1 MHCLWNINAWK
12 LRFEPNSYYPWKIRS
27 HFLAID
33 SYTGGQ
39 SGCFARI
46 IVGRAVWEN
55 NCSKVMVSAYSKPLN
70 LWVIAMAFRW
80 WLILKVGNVKRL
92 QTLVCWLFDFHT
104 LKDVWVTATGWHNF
118 NQEAMEPSTLS
129 DHQKDLDMWV
139 MNYMF
144 SRVTSSCNILKE
156 VSLE

>member
-70 LWVIAMAFRW
+70 LWVIAMAFRLVIDFESGKCQASPNLGMLTIW
-80 WLILKVGNVKRL
+80 FPYIKRCMSDCHGLAQL
-92 QTLVCWLFDFHT
+92 QPRGYGTFHT
-104 LKDVWVTATGWHNF
+104 FRPPERFRYVGYELYVLQGHIK
-118 NQEAMEPSTLS
+118 L
-129 DHQKDLDMWV
+129 
-139 MNYMF
+139 
-144 SRVTSSCNILKE
+144 
-156 VSLE
+156 